1 MSRFE
6 QWAESDAT
14 LGRDVSGAYQAHG
27 AVKATRWAA
36 VTLINAAFP
45 DLQPVLRL
53 HLGCRCRPTDAHFDV
68 QAALDGFSCCRAV
81 RDYAIAGLPP
91 RR

>member
-1 MSRFE
+1 MAIRPSSFSRRWTDGSKLG
-6 QWAESDAT
+6 QVNSRT
-14 LGRDVSGAYQAHG
+14 LTGR
-27 AVKATRWAA
+27 TP
-36 VTLINAAFP
+36 LINAAFP